1 MSFSGLLIACATVLC
16 WTVSVQFFEAASK
29 RVGPTPVNIIRIGI
43 AFLLFSVFLLFRDGS
58 PVPLD
63 FPGRAWFLLSLS
75 GVVGFF
81 IGDIFLFKALVE
93 VGPRVAMLL
102 HSLAAPT
109 AAVIGWMFLK
119 EHYMLHQWLGI
130 AVTLS
135 GVALVI
141 FERNRSHKTIRQRTQ
156 RNITFAGVIFGLLAM
171 FGQACGMV
179 LSKAGMQTEAGYLDP
194 FAATQIRVIA
204 SFICFVL
211 FFTLT
216 HRWINV
222 QTALRDKKAM
232 LFTSVGAIAGP
243 FLGVSLALL
252 ALHHLTTGVAST
264 IFSLV
269 PICIIPFSIFLHKE
283 HVSGR
288 AIVGAV
294 IAVAGIYLL
303 TC

>member
-1 MSFSGLLIACATVLC
+1 MSFTGLLIACITVLC
-16 WTVSVQFFEAASK
+16 WTISVQFFEAASK
-29 RVGPTPVNIIRIGI
+29 KVGPTPVNIVRIGI

-63 FPGRAWFLLSLS
+63 FPGRAWLLLSLS

-109 AAVIGWMFLK
+109 AAIIGWLFLK

-130 AVTLS
+130 IVTLN
-135 GVALVI
+135 GVAIVI

-171 FGQACGMV
+171 LGQACGMV
-179 LSKAGMQTEAGYLDP
+179 LSKAGMQTETGYLDP

-204 SFICFVL
+204 SFICFIL
-211 FFTLT
+211 FFTIT
-216 HRWINV
+216 HRWTNV
-222 QTALRDKKAM
+222 RTALHDKKAM
-232 LFTSVGAIAGP
+232 LFTSAGAIAGP
-243 FLGVSLALL
+243 FLGVSLALF
-252 ALHHLTTGVAST
+252 ALHYLTTGVAST

-269 PICIIPFSIFLHKE
+269 PICIIPFSFFLHKE
-283 HVSGR
+283 HVSWC
-288 AIVGAV
+288 AISGAV

-303 TC
+303 TF